1 MRTGTIRKL
10 LTIEKSLF
18 RDHLLRLDAA
28 GRRDRFM
35 GGVADEL
42 LVHYATESFASKS
55 LVLGYFEE
63 DKLRAAGEL
72 HAPDDDLSD
81 IAFSVEPEF
90 RNRGI
95 GTAMPR
101 RLILSARNRKIQH
114 LRMNCHGQNQ
124 AMQVLARKFKADL
137 RVDYAETVGDIMPRA
152 AAPFSFLME
161 ALDDAREFGQ
171 AAIDVRR
178 RLRLQS
184 GPKGAARC
192 VEAVVSSFL
201 EARYS
206 LAAAQITSSRD
217 LDYLENVSE
226 SDHRIGSR
234 PAGQVSVQRL
244 SSHFWT
250 CSR

>member
-1 MRTGTIRKL
+1 MDETPAVRTGTIRRIF
-10 LTIEKSLF
+10 TTEVSLF

-35 GGVADEL
+35 GGVADEF
-42 LVHYATESFASKS
+42 LVRYATECFASES
-55 LVLGYFEE
+55 LVLGLFEE

-72 HAPDDDLSD
+72 HAPDDDLTSD

-95 GTAMPR
+95 GTAMLR

-124 AMQVLARKFKADL
+124 AMQALARKFKADL
-137 RVDYAETVGDIMPRA
+137 RIDHTETVGDIIPRA
-152 AAPFSFLME
+152 VTPFSVLME

-184 GPKGAARC
+184 GRKAPL
-192 VEAVVSSFL
+192 VM
-201 EARYS
+201 
-206 LAAAQITSSRD
+206 
-217 LDYLENVSE
+217 
-226 SDHRIGSR
+226 
-234 PAGQVSVQRL
+234 
-244 SSHFWT
+244 
-250 CSR
+250 

>member
-1 MRTGTIRKL
+1 MDETPAVRTGTIRRIF
-10 LTIEKSLF
+10 TTEVSLF

-35 GGVADEL
+35 GGVADEF
-42 LVHYATESFASKS
+42 LVRYATECFASKS
-55 LVLGYFEE
+55 LVLGFFEE
-63 DKLRAAGEL
+63 DKLRATGEL
-72 HAPDDDLSD
+72 HAPDDDLTSD

-95 GTAMPR
+95 GTAMLR

-124 AMQVLARKFKADL
+124 AMRALARKFKADL
-137 RVDYAETVGDIMPRA
+137 RIDHAETVGDIIPRA
-152 AAPFSFLME
+152 ATPFSVLME

-184 GPKGAARC
+184 GRKAPLVK
-192 VEAVVSSFL
+192 
-201 EARYS
+201 
-206 LAAAQITSSRD
+206 
-217 LDYLENVSE
+217 
-226 SDHRIGSR
+226 
-234 PAGQVSVQRL
+234 
-244 SSHFWT
+244 
-250 CSR
+250 

>member
-1 MRTGTIRKL
+1 MDETPAVRTGTIRRIF
-10 LTIEKSLF
+10 TTEVSLF

-35 GGVADEL
+35 GGVADEF
-42 LVHYATESFASKS
+42 LVRYATECFASKS
-55 LVLGYFEE
+55 LVLGFFEE

-72 HAPDDDLSD
+72 HAPDDDLTSD

-95 GTAMPR
+95 GTAMLR
-101 RLILSARNRKIQH
+101 RLILSARSRKIQH

-124 AMQVLARKFKADL
+124 VMQALARKFKADL
-137 RVDYAETVGDIMPRA
+137 RIDHAETVGDIIPRA
-152 AAPFSFLME
+152 ATPFSVLME

-184 GPKGAARC
+184 GRKAPLVK
-192 VEAVVSSFL
+192 
-201 EARYS
+201 
-206 LAAAQITSSRD
+206 
-217 LDYLENVSE
+217 
-226 SDHRIGSR
+226 
-234 PAGQVSVQRL
+234 
-244 SSHFWT
+244 
-250 CSR
+250 